1 MTDHDK
7 DQEALKGA
15 GQLGHEYAV
24 VFDGVA
30 PGQRTLYAQCGTLEA
45 ARRSCVYEAECGLNP
60 LIYRRVGGEW
70 LLTA

>member
-1 MTDHDK
+1 
-7 DQEALKGA
+7 
-15 GQLGHEYAV
+15 V